1 MTIDLEI
8 GGRHYRVSVAAAAD
22 GRDAGSRLR
31 VVLTPLDGDG
41 DTIDRMVDVRATP
54 PGYSLLEIPH
64 GRVVDGAVTA
74 SAARDQWLVQLPG
87 VDLDAIVNGRRH
99 ARGGTAGPDGGGQRV
114 CAPMPGRVLRVL
126 VEPGTA
132 VMAGQPLVVIEA
144 MKMENALTALRDG
157 VVCEVAVVEG
167 TSVESGR
174 LLLRIE

>member
-1 MTIDLEI
+1 MTVDLEI
-8 GGRHYRVSVAAAAD
+8 GDRRYRASVAAAAG

-41 DTIDRMVDVRATP
+41 DTIDRIVDVRATAH
-54 PGYSLLEIPH
+54 GYSLLEMPD

-74 SAARDQWLVQLPG
+74 SGARDQWLVQLPG
-87 VDLDAIVNGRRH
+87 VDLDVVVNGRRR
-99 ARGGTAGPDGGGQRV
+99 APEGATGPDGRGQRV

-126 VEPGTA
+126 VESGTS
-132 VMAGQPLVVIEA
+132 VLAGQPLVVIEA

-167 TSVESGR
+167 VSVESGR